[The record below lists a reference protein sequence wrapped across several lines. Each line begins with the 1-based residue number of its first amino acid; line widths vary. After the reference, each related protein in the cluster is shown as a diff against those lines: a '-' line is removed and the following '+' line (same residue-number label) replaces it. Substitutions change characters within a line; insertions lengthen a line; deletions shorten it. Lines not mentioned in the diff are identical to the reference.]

1 MKFLFDL
8 DGTVTSK
15 ETLPIIAEHFGVQ
28 DQIAEL
34 THHTVQGNVPFV
46 ESFIRRVNILGR
58 FSVSEISDLLA
69 RVPLYPLVSKFIK
82 ENQSD
87 CIIVT
92 GNLDCWCEGLY
103 KKIGCQCYGSEAEV
117 ENDHI
122 VKLENILRK
131 EQSLINTEHLV
142 KQSYLSEMAIMTLK
156 PCVMQIFLLQQG

>member
-58 FSVSEISDLLA
+58 FFCIRNLRSSCSSTIISI
-69 RVPLYPLVSKFIK
+69 SK
-82 ENQSD
+82 
-87 CIIVT
+87 
-92 GNLDCWCEGLY
+92 
-103 KKIGCQCYGSEAEV
+103 
-117 ENDHI
+117 
-122 VKLENILRK
+122 
-131 EQSLINTEHLV
+131 
-142 KQSYLSEMAIMTLK
+142 
-156 PCVMQIFLLQQG
+156 QIY